1 MNENY
6 SEISSDLS
14 YSQTLEENENSAQF
28 IPGSPVSSKSPIS
41 PISVNSQQALTT
53 LVIDA
58 VNQLRAVTLPND
70 KEQLQFLDSLY
81 IPNTKSNINNSNISS
96 PVNKIS
102 SLIDFLIEKVTS
114 SSLEITKMYK
124 EMQNAKEESRISESK
139 ASRMLLHLQQNIK
152 LLSRIAT
159 NNGDTTIAQEAAL
172 NVQSIS
178 NLEDAHIP
186 PDYIRQLKQT
196 LSNKKD
202 PTAQVEVLELL
213 KQEISINSIL
223 RKQMQTLSQ
232 TSDSLLKSIELI
244 KSQVSNVSK
253 KKVDKMKLQIKKQ
266 QAFNKQ
272 LCSLCGCEENQ
283 IIETI
288 QKSAEQAKRN
298 QASIELLSKKLQ
310 QMKTETETK
319 ISGLTDENSK
329 LTNEINILKHQLS
342 QYENIQKSAQKT
354 RMKLC
359 ELLNIQTNP
368 KQTEFE
374 AITTAANQS
383 IPILISYFNIQKKT
397 NVDISNIADYIQELK
412 DEVSKL
418 KIDQEKKRAL
428 MEKQAATIAELQDK
442 SWKNWGIDEIS
453 KSGSLVRDDDESKG
467 SNTNK
472 LNYNYSSVNS
482 IHSMEGKEN
491 NEANSFNQSS
501 SASSAKIKQRLKQ
514 KVPTNR
520 STNSSSPSIS
530 KSNINSSKSNL
541 DENSSYSNNLIGI
554 DKDYIFNDDND
565 DESQFEQLNVLKHQF
580 SSIEQELVKIQ
591 KAVDVDNS
599 DNEV

>member
-319 ISGLTDENSK
+319 ISDLTDENSK

-491 NEANSFNQSS
+491 NEANSFNQYS
-501 SASSAKIKQRLKQ
+501 SASSTKIKQRLKQ
-514 KVPTNR
+514 KVPANR

>member
-81 IPNTKSNINNSNISS
+81 IQNTKSNINNSNISS

-114 SSLEITKMYK
+114 SSLEVTKMYK

-244 KSQVSNVSK
+244 KAQVSNVSK

-491 NEANSFNQSS
+491 NEANSFSQSS
-501 SASSAKIKQRLKQ
+501 SASSTKIKQRLKQ
-514 KVPTNR
+514 KVPANR

>member
-1 MNENY
+1 
-6 SEISSDLS
+6 
-14 YSQTLEENENSAQF
+14 
-28 IPGSPVSSKSPIS
+28 
-41 PISVNSQQALTT
+41 
-53 LVIDA
+53 
-58 VNQLRAVTLPND
+58 
-70 KEQLQFLDSLY
+70 
-81 IPNTKSNINNSNISS
+81 
-96 PVNKIS
+96 
-102 SLIDFLIEKVTS
+102 
-114 SSLEITKMYK
+114 
-124 EMQNAKEESRISESK
+124 
-139 ASRMLLHLQQNIK
+139 
-152 LLSRIAT
+152 
-159 NNGDTTIAQEAAL
+159 
-172 NVQSIS
+172 
-178 NLEDAHIP
+178 
-186 PDYIRQLKQT
+186 
-196 LSNKKD
+196 
-202 PTAQVEVLELL
+202 
-213 KQEISINSIL
+213 
-223 RKQMQTLSQ
+223 
-232 TSDSLLKSIELI
+232 
-244 KSQVSNVSK
+244 
-253 KKVDKMKLQIKKQ
+253 
-266 QAFNKQ
+266 
-272 LCSLCGCEENQ
+272 
-283 IIETI
+283 
-288 QKSAEQAKRN
+288 
-298 QASIELLSKKLQ
+298 
-310 QMKTETETK
+310 
-319 ISGLTDENSK
+319 
-329 LTNEINILKHQLS
+329 
-342 QYENIQKSAQKT
+342 
-354 RMKLC
+354 MKLC

-491 NEANSFNQSS
+491 NEANSFSQSS
-501 SASSAKIKQRLKQ
+501 SASSTKIKQRLKQ
-514 KVPTNR
+514 KVPANR

>member
-81 IPNTKSNINNSNISS
+81 IQNTKSNINNSNISS

-114 SSLEITKMYK
+114 SSLEVTKMYK

-244 KSQVSNVSK
+244 KAQVSNVSK

-397 NVDISNIADYIQELK
+397 DVDISNIADYIQELK

-491 NEANSFNQSS
+491 NEANSFSQSS
-501 SASSAKIKQRLKQ
+501 SASSTKIKQRLKQ
-514 KVPTNR
+514 KVPANR

>member
-501 SASSAKIKQRLKQ
+501 SASSTKIKQRLKQ
-514 KVPTNR
+514 KVPANR

>member
-81 IPNTKSNINNSNISS
+81 IQNTKSNINNSNISS

-114 SSLEITKMYK
+114 SSLEVTKMYK
-124 EMQNAKEESRISESK
+124 EIQNAKEESRISESK

-244 KSQVSNVSK
+244 KAQVSNVSK

-491 NEANSFNQSS
+491 NEANSFSQSS
-501 SASSAKIKQRLKQ
+501 SASSTKIKQRLKQ
-514 KVPTNR
+514 KVPANR